1 MSVRVRGRG
10 VWGRVDAAWAH
21 TYKRAMKQRWWLV
34 VALLAWVSC
43 SSSRGRATPS
53 AAAAAAGPAAS
64 LDHLLLDIP
73 CPRADAPTECDVVES
88 VRKRSKTVR
97 MGGDSNRTYAV
108 KLHFCGP
115 AEGRRYTACVAGGS
129 NPLLCVDGKTAS
141 ENPDDP
147 SYPTYELKVAA
158 PAHSYFLNGQPLYD
172 DIMKIDYSVTVPIQG
187 GSSVTLGTDGGSN
200 AGIYTSKLNG
210 RNFTCAD
217 VPGIQQ
223 PFVGQFI
230 YMTVDGVEPAL

>member
-1 MSVRVRGRG
+1 MSVDLRGRAACR
-10 VWGRVDAAWAH
+10 RVDAAGARP
-21 TYKRAMKQRWWLV
+21 YKRTMKPRWWSA
-34 VALLAWVSC
+34 VALVASVSC
-43 SSSRGRATPS
+43 TSSQGRATAPAS
-53 AAAAAAGPAAS
+53 AAAAGPAAN

-73 CPRADAPTECDVVES
+73 CPRVDAPTECDVEGS
-88 VRKRSKTVR
+88 VRKQTKTVR
-97 MGGDSNRTYAV
+97 MGGDPSRTYAV

-115 AEGRRYTACVAGGS
+115 AEGRRYTACAPGAS

-141 ENPDDP
+141 QEPDDP
-147 SYPTYELKVAA
+147 SYPTYELKVSA
-158 PAHSYFLNGQPLYD
+158 PAHSYFLNSQALYD
-172 DIMKIDYSVTVPIQG
+172 DILKIDYSVTVPIQG
-187 GSSVTLGTDGGSN
+187 GSIVTLGTDGGSN

-230 YMTVDGVEPAL
+230 YMTVDGVE